1 MPSVSAAVFRD
12 GETLWEQA
20 LGHADA
26 EAKRDATP
34 ETQYRIGSITKTF
47 TAVGIMQLRD
57 AGALSLDDPLTA
69 HLPESAHGPTIG
81 RMLTHSSGLQREPP
95 GEIWETMKAPSR
107 EELLSGT
114 ADAEQVLDP
123 GTWWHYSNLAFALL
137 GEVVARAHGG
147 TWEDAL
153 RERILEPLG
162 LGRTTPDETE
172 PAARGYFVEPYSDAV
187 RLEPELDL
195 GGAGALGKLWSTTGD
210 LARWG
215 SFLVS
220 GDDRVLSAS
229 TLEQMSHV
237 RAMVDHAGWT
247 VAWGTGLELY
257 RRGESLFV
265 GHGGAMPG
273 HLAGLV
279 VDRKTKIG
287 AAVLT
292 NTGAGASP
300 EKLALDLATA
310 AIAALPP
317 AAELWQA
324 GERAPD
330 EIEPLLGRVVDGGPR
345 DGALVAAGPARGE
358 ADRRRARP
366 RHVLLRARRRRSFP
380 QRRGPR
386 ARRAPPRRPR
396 RGGSDREALLRHVPA
411 AAVAVALFQAV
422 SATLGA
428 LRLGESGRRLV
439 EVRAVERPAPL
450 PPSGTRRRRAQRSAR
465 SSTCSSVRPSPSTRS
480 VIAPAIAS
488 EGCWSRAGPAD
499 A

>member
-1 MPSVSAAVFRD
+1 
-12 GETLWEQA
+12 
-20 LGHADA
+20 
-26 EAKRDATP
+26 
-34 ETQYRIGSITKTF
+34 
-47 TAVGIMQLRD
+47 MQLRD
-57 AGALSLDDPLTA
+57 AGELSLDDPLTA

-81 RMLTHSSGLQREPP
+81 RMLAHSSGLQREPP
-95 GEIWETMKAPSR
+95 GEIWETMRAPSR
-107 EELLSGT
+107 EELLTGT

-147 TWEDAL
+147 TWEEAL
-153 RERILEPLG
+153 QERILGPLG
-162 LGRTTPDETE
+162 LSRTTPEESE

-215 SFLVS
+215 AFLVS
-220 GDDRVLSAS
+220 GDDRVLGAG

-257 RRGESLFV
+257 RRGETLFV

-310 AIAALPP
+310 AIAALPSAADPWQPGDP
-317 AAELWQA
+317 APA
-324 GERAPD
+324 
-330 EIEPLLGRVVDGGPR
+330 EIEPLLGPWWTEGHEIVLSWRKGRLEAKLLGGVPGRDTSYFEPDGEDRFRSVEGRERGELLRVVR
-345 DGALVAAGPARGE
+345 DAAGEVEKLYFATYPM
-358 ADRRRARP
+358 RR
-366 RHVLLRARRRRSFP
+366 
-380 QRRGPR
+380 
-386 ARRAPPRRPR
+386 
-396 RGGSDREALLRHVPA
+396 E
-411 AAVAVALFQAV
+411 
-422 SATLGA
+422 
-428 LRLGESGRRLV
+428 
-439 EVRAVERPAPL
+439 
-450 PPSGTRRRRAQRSAR
+450 
-465 SSTCSSVRPSPSTRS
+465 PSTF
-480 VIAPAIAS
+480 
-488 EGCWSRAGPAD
+488 
-499 A
+499 

>member
-20 LGHADA
+20 LGHANV

-34 ETQYRIGSITKTF
+34 ATQYRIGSITKTF
-47 TAVGIMQLRD
+47 TAVGIMQLRA
-57 AGALSLDDPLTA
+57 AGELSLDDPLTA

-81 RMLTHSSGLQREPP
+81 SMLTHSSGLQREPP

-114 ADAEQVLDP
+114 EDAEQVLDP

-147 TWEDAL
+147 SWEDAL

-162 LGRTTPDETE
+162 LGRTTPDVAE
-172 PAARGYFVEPYSDAV
+172 PAARGYFIEPYSDAV
-187 RLEPELDL
+187 RLAPELDL

-220 GDDRVLSAS
+220 GDDRVLSAG

-310 AIAALPP
+310 AIDALPP
-317 AAELWQA
+317 AADLWQA
-324 GERAPD
+324 GESAPTD
-330 EIEPLLGRVVDGGPR
+330 IEPLLGRWWTEGHEMVLSWRRGRLEAKLIGGAPGRDTSYFEPDGDDRFRSVEGR
-345 DGALVAAGPARGE
+345 ERGE
-358 ADRRRARP
+358 
-366 RHVLLRARRRRSFP
+366 LLRVVRDEAGEIEKLYFATYPLRR
-380 QRRGPR
+380 
-386 ARRAPPRRPR
+386 
-396 RGGSDREALLRHVPA
+396 E
-411 AAVAVALFQAV
+411 
-422 SATLGA
+422 
-428 LRLGESGRRLV
+428 
-439 EVRAVERPAPL
+439 
-450 PPSGTRRRRAQRSAR
+450 
-465 SSTCSSVRPSPSTRS
+465 PSTF
-480 VIAPAIAS
+480 
-488 EGCWSRAGPAD
+488 
-499 A
+499 